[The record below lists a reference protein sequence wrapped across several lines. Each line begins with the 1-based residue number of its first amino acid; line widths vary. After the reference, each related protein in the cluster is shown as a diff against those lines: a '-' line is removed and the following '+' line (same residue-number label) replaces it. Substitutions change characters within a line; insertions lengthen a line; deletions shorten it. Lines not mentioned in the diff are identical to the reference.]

1 MTTNAMQIFNFLRGA
16 IRSTWGIEDF
26 RGKRI
31 AIMGMSSVGQQL
43 LALLCFDEVDLLF
56 HAENVVNYN
65 AAYSLCRY
73 ATSLS
78 PGEPEAIDI
87 MVDLISDCVV
97 VIKDSKM
104 KSFKISDIG
113 EDPYNQ
119 GIHEF
124 YL

>member
-1 MTTNAMQIFNFLRGA
+1 MTINAIQIFNFLRGA

-31 AIMGMSSVGQQL
+31 AIIGMSSVGQQL
-43 LALLCFDEVDLLF
+43 LALLCFDKVELLF
-56 HAENVVNYN
+56 HADSVVNYN

-78 PGEPEAIDI
+78 PGEPENIDI
-87 MVDLISDCVV
+87 AVNLTADYVT
-97 VIKDSKM
+97 VIRDSKV
-104 KSFKISDIG
+104 KSFKLSDIG
-113 EDPYNQ
+113 DDPYNQ
-119 GIHEF
+119 GIHEY